1 MANIGDSER
10 KTQNRVVKFF
20 RDKLHY
26 TYLGNLHDSENRNI
40 MQERLHAWLLK
51 QGYSEKLAANA
62 VDALVK
68 ASTNLQQGLYHAN
81 KEVYS
86 LLKYGAKV
94 KESVEQSPK
103 TVYFID
109 FEDVSKNDF
118 YIAEEVTIVSNN
130 TKRPDVVIYVNGI
143 AVAVIELKKSSVSVS
158 NGIRQN
164 LTNQKSNFIEDF
176 FTTIQFCM
184 AGNDSE
190 GLRYGTL
197 LTSEKHYLEWK
208 GDGFTEHQTERDT
221 TGAFESYD
229 AEDVDGLLKDRATEA
244 KKYFVDTLEE
254 LDELCEGVELPR
266 KELDYIHYFCGES
279 GRDENQD
286 EAFARIRE
294 KLYKL
299 VGRLIRAFA
308 ELKPR
313 MTDLGYTLSEQSTL
327 DDRVAFYVNMRDT
340 IGRASG
346 DFIDLK
352 AYEPGMRYL
361 IDNYISA
368 SESQKIGS
376 MDDFTLLDFIISQE
390 NKLKSEQKGEQE
402 SAAETIENNIRK
414 KVVERMVINP
424 AYYAK
429 MSEILEQL
437 ILDRRRG
444 VIAYG
449 QLLDTYMELAKN
461 VAKPEENSKYPESI
475 RSNGALRALYD
486 NCEEDEVMALKLH
499 RAIVKARLDG
509 FRNNPVKANKIKRAL
524 YQLLN
529 DDSEVERIYQIVVEQ
544 EEY

>member
-1 MANIGDSER
+1 M
-10 KTQNRVVKFF
+10 T
-20 RDKLHY
+20 
-26 TYLGNLHDSENRNI
+26 
-40 MQERLHAWLLK
+40 M
-51 QGYSEKLAANA
+51 
-62 VDALVK
+62 
-68 ASTNLQQGLYHAN
+68 
-81 KEVYS
+81 
-86 LLKYGAKV
+86 
-94 KESVEQSPK
+94 
-103 TVYFID
+103 
-109 FEDVSKNDF
+109 
-118 YIAEEVTIVSNN
+118 
-130 TKRPDVVIYVNGI
+130 
-143 AVAVIELKKSSVSVS
+143 
-158 NGIRQN
+158 
-164 LTNQKSNFIEDF
+164 
-176 FTTIQFCM
+176 
-184 AGNDSE
+184 
-190 GLRYGTL
+190 
-197 LTSEKHYLEWK
+197 
-208 GDGFTEHQTERDT
+208 
-221 TGAFESYD
+221 
-229 AEDVDGLLKDRATEA
+229 
-244 KKYFVDTLEE
+244 
-254 LDELCEGVELPR
+254 
-266 KELDYIHYFCGES
+266 
-279 GRDENQD
+279 
-286 EAFARIRE
+286 AFARIRE

-376 MDDFTLLDFIISQE
+376 MDDFTLLDFIITQE
-390 NKLKSEQKGEQE
+390 DKLKSEQKGEQE

-461 VAKPEENSKYPESI
+461 VAKPEENTKYPESI

-486 NCEEDEVMALKLH
+486 NCGEDEATALKLH
-499 RAIVKARLDG
+499 KAIVKARLDG

>member
-1 MANIGDSER
+1 M
-10 KTQNRVVKFF
+10 
-20 RDKLHY
+20 
-26 TYLGNLHDSENRNI
+26 
-40 MQERLHAWLLK
+40 
-51 QGYSEKLAANA
+51 
-62 VDALVK
+62 
-68 ASTNLQQGLYHAN
+68 
-81 KEVYS
+81 
-86 LLKYGAKV
+86 
-94 KESVEQSPK
+94 
-103 TVYFID
+103 
-109 FEDVSKNDF
+109 
-118 YIAEEVTIVSNN
+118 
-130 TKRPDVVIYVNGI
+130 
-143 AVAVIELKKSSVSVS
+143 
-158 NGIRQN
+158 
-164 LTNQKSNFIEDF
+164 
-176 FTTIQFCM
+176 
-184 AGNDSE
+184 
-190 GLRYGTL
+190 
-197 LTSEKHYLEWK
+197 
-208 GDGFTEHQTERDT
+208 
-221 TGAFESYD
+221 
-229 AEDVDGLLKDRATEA
+229 
-244 KKYFVDTLEE
+244 
-254 LDELCEGVELPR
+254 
-266 KELDYIHYFCGES
+266 
-279 GRDENQD
+279 
-286 EAFARIRE
+286 
-294 KLYKL
+294 
-299 VGRLIRAFA
+299 
-308 ELKPR
+308 
-313 MTDLGYTLSEQSTL
+313 
-327 DDRVAFYVNMRDT
+327 DDRVAFYLSLRDT

-461 VAKPEENSKYPESI
+461 VAKPEENTKYPESI

-486 NCEEDEVMALKLH
+486 NCGEDEATALKLH
-499 RAIVKARLDG
+499 KAIVKARLDG